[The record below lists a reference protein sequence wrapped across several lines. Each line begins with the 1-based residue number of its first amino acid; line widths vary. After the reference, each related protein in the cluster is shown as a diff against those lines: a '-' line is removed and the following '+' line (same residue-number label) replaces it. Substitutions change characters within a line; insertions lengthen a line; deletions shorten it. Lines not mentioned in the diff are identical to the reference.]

1 MLLALG
7 AALLTALAVAGYGA
21 LARSR
26 RWLAEPT
33 ARGSH
38 AAPTPSGAGLALC
51 LAVAAALFVGDVDLG
66 VYALP
71 LALALALALVGFVD
85 DLRQLPAGL
94 RLGVY
99 AAIALLGTGWLITDW
114 PITGSG
120 AIGLLAWLP
129 LAFAVLAFTNFF
141 NFMDGID
148 GLAALQGLSAGAVAA
163 WLGHDAGAS
172 TAYIALCLALAGGHA
187 GFLLHNR
194 PPASVFMGDAGS
206 VPTGFLL
213 AVLAVA
219 GPWREGLAPACWPI
233 LLALFTADA
242 GLTLCFRLLRGA
254 PLAQAHRD
262 HLYQRLAHRWG
273 SHRRVDALFL
283 ALQWG
288 WLTPLAWLAAREP
301 SLGWLCLGLAYG
313 PLLLAMAKYRHLQ

>member
-1 MLLALG
+1 MLLALA

-51 LAVAAALFVGDVDLG
+51 LALVAALLVGDVVLG
-66 VYALP
+66 PYALP

-85 DLRQLPAGL
+85 DLRHLPAGL

-99 AAIALLGTGWLITDW
+99 GAAALLGTGWLV
-114 PITGSG
+114 TGAG
-120 AIGLLAWLP
+120 AMGLLAWLP

-172 TAYIALCLALAGGHA
+172 SAYVALCLALAGAHA

-194 PPASVFMGDAGS
+194 PPASLFMGDAGS

-219 GPWREGLAPACWPI
+219 GPWQEGLAPACWPI
-233 LLALFTADA
+233 LLALFIADA
-242 GLTLCFRLLRGA
+242 GLTLLFRLLRGA
-254 PLAQAHRD
+254 PLAEAHRD

-273 SHRRVDALFL
+273 SHGRVDALFL
-283 ALQWG
+283 AVQWG
-288 WLTPLAWLAAREP
+288 WLSPLAWLAAREP
-301 SLGWLCLGLAYG
+301 SLGWLLLGLAYA

>member
-7 AALLTALAVAGYGA
+7 AALFAVLAGAGYGA

-38 AAPTPSGAGLALC
+38 AVPTPSGAGLALF
-51 LAVAAALFVGDVDLG
+51 LALGMALLAGDTALET
-66 VYALP
+66 YALP
-71 LALALALALVGFVD
+71 LALAFGLALVGFVD
-85 DLRQLPAGL
+85 DLRHLPAVF

-99 AAIALLGTGWLITDW
+99 GSAALLGTGWLV
-114 PITGSG
+114 TGTG
-120 AIGLLAWLP
+120 PAGLLAWLP
-129 LAFAVLAFTNFF
+129 LAFAVLAFTNFY

-172 TAYIALCLALAGGHA
+172 PAYVTLCLALAGVHA
-187 GFLLHNR
+187 GFLFHNR
-194 PPASVFMGDAGS
+194 PPATLFMGDAGS

-219 GPWREGLAPACWPI
+219 GPWREGLTPASWPI
-233 LLALFTADA
+233 LVALFTCDA
-242 GLTLCFRLLRGA
+242 GLTLLFRVLRGA
-254 PLAQAHRD
+254 PLAEAHRD
-262 HLYQRLAHRWG
+262 HLYQRLARRWG
-273 SHRRVDALFL
+273 SHGRVDGLFL
-283 ALQWG
+283 AVQWG
-288 WLTPLAWLAAREP
+288 WLTPLALLAAREP
-301 SLGWLCLGLAYG
+301 TLGWLFIGLAYL